1 MPASSKQNAAD
12 LFRFEWGIY
21 RKLTSS
27 GLFGHVEV
35 AEVLEREISARF
47 SMPFSFLDLACGDA
61 TVTSSVLS
69 RHPAAV
75 YRGIDLSAMALA
87 LARDNFAGAAFPV
100 TLEETDMLAALSPE
114 VVGPVDVIWCG
125 LSLHHLPQDEKRQL
139 FTLARNALGKGGGK
153 GGMMAVYEPVL
164 PDGLTRDAFMAR
176 MAGELRQ
183 AWEVLSPHEF
193 DHMWQHINSFDFPE
207 TLDGWKSLGL
217 AAGFAQ
223 AQEVFRLTGPMP
235 CSFIVYEAGP
245 SH

>member
-47 SMPFSFLDLACGDA
+47 SAPFSVLELACGDA

-69 RHPAAV
+69 RCPASA
-75 YRGIDLSAMALA
+75 YRGIDLSAMALS
-87 LARDNFAGAAFPV
+87 LARDNLASAPFPV
-100 TLEETDMLAALSPE
+100 TLEETDMLSALSSQTC
-114 VVGPVDVIWCG
+114 GPVDVIWCG

-139 FTLARNALGKGGGK
+139 FALARNALSK
-153 GGMMAVYEPVL
+153 GGMLAVYEPVL
-164 PDGLTRDAFMAR
+164 PDGQTRDAFMAR

-183 AWEVLSPHEF
+183 AWAVLAPHEF

-207 TLDGWKSLGL
+207 RLDGWKSLGL

-235 CSFIVYEAGP
+235 CSFLVYEAGP